1 MAIETQTPQKGMTF
15 PRKYT
20 KEGVA
25 VFELFEYDYRT
36 SVIRNPSGEVVFE
49 MNNVEVPKGWSQI
62 ATDILAQK
70 YFRKAGVPQPD
81 GSLGRETSVKQVAHR
96 MANCWRVWGERYNYF
111 ASEKDAV
118 VFYEELVY
126 SILAQMCVPNSPQW
140 FNTGLHESYGI
151 TGKPQGHYYVDQID
165 GQLKKS
171 TSAYER
177 PQPHACFILNVE
189 DDLVN
194 DGGIMDLWV
203 REARIFKY
211 GSGVGTNYSNL
222 RGEGEKL
229 SGGGTSSGLMSF
241 LKIGDRAAGAI
252 KSGGTTRRAAKMV
265 CLDIDHPEIQGFIN
279 WKVEEEKKVAALIEA
294 GYASDYE
301 GEAYRTVSGQN
312 SNNSVRIPNAF
323 FEKLE
328 KDEDWELTARTD
340 GRVMKKVPAKELWN
354 QISYAAWRCADPG
367 TQYNTTINEWHTCP
381 EGGEIR
387 ASNPCSEYM
396 FLDNTA
402 CNLASANLMKFYN
415 NDTNKLDV
423 EGFEY
428 CCRLWT
434 TVLEI
439 SVLMAQFPSKEV
451 AQLSYEY
458 RTLGLGY
465 ANLGTMLMVSGIPY
479 DSEKARGIAGAI
491 TAIMTGT
498 SYKTSAELAAVQ
510 GAFPRYEE
518 NREHML
524 RVMRNH
530 RLAAY
535 DADSYEGLSVKPQ
548 GLKARHTPDYLLS
561 AACKA
566 WDEAVEL
573 GEKYGYR
580 NAQATV
586 IAPTGTIGLVMD
598 CDTTGVE
605 PDFALVKFKKL
616 SGGGYFKIINQSVP
630 VALTNLGYSEKEM
643 DAIIKYAVGTGSFA
657 GAPFINHQTLSE
669 KGFIAEEIAK
679 LDKGVKSA
687 FEIGFVFNVYALG
700 EECLKRLGYTPEQYY
715 NFEWSLLEALGFTD
729 EQIAAANDY
738 ICGTMTVEGAPLL
751 RNEHLAVFDCANKCG
766 NKGER
771 FIHAHGHIR
780 MMGAA
785 QPFISGAI
793 SKTINLPHEAVI
805 DEIADSY
812 LLSWQ
817 LGLKAC
823 ALYRDGSKM
832 SQPLSNKSDKKK
844 KKDDSEQLT
853 VGSDEKAANGQPS
866 TINDT
871 AIVDMAKLTIEELL
885 EEVTK
890 RVQASPDTALKRQLA
905 SIVEH
910 RTLPAKRRG
919 FTQKAKINGQTV
931 FLRTGEYGDG
941 TLGEI
946 FIDMAKEGAT
956 MRSMLNCFAIS
967 ISIGLQYGVP
977 LEEFV
982 EKFVFT
988 KFDPAGFVEHP
999 NIKSATSIVDFIFR
1013 ALGYEYL
1020 NRTDLVHVLDKPEV
1034 MNTGNDAWDEPVGDK
1049 GAKVQE
1055 LSNIRVVASA
1065 PQAQAVKAQQKATV
1079 KMDNGM
1085 DAVNAAGRQMQ
1096 SDAPACNTCGHITIR
1111 SGTCYKCLNCGNS
1124 MGCS

>member
-1 MAIETQTPQKGMTF
+1 MASEIRQPVKGLRF
-15 PRKYT
+15 QRKFT
-20 KEGVA
+20 KEDIN
-25 VFELFEYDYRT
+25 VFDQFEYDYRT
-36 SVIRNPSGEVVFE
+36 SVIRNPNGEIVFE
-49 MNNVEVPKGWSQI
+49 MNNVEVPKQWSQI

-70 YFRKAGVPQPD
+70 YFRKAGVPLQD

-96 MANCWRVWGERYNYF
+96 MANCWRVWGERYGYF
-111 ASEKDAV
+111 ASFDDAQI
-118 VFYEELVY
+118 FYEELVY
-126 SILAQMCVPNSPQW
+126 SILNQACVPNSPQW

-151 TGKPQGHYYVDQID
+151 KGKPQGHYYVDQVD

-177 PQPHACFILNVE
+177 PQPHACFILSVE

-211 GSGVGTNYSNL
+211 GSGVGTNFSNL

-265 CLDIDHPEIQGFIN
+265 CLDLDHPEIVQFIN
-279 WKVEEEKKVAALIEA
+279 WKVEEEKKVGALIAA
-294 GYASDYE
+294 GYPSDYE
-301 GEAYRTVSGQN
+301 GEAYKTVSGQN
-312 SNNSVRIPNAF
+312 SNNSVRIPNSF

-328 KDEDWELTARTD
+328 NDEDWELKARTD
-340 GRVMKKVPAKELWN
+340 GRTMKKVPSRELWN
-354 QISYAAWRCADPG
+354 QIAYAAWRCADPG

-402 CNLASANLMKFYN
+402 CNLASANLMKFY
-415 NDTNKLDV
+415 DFETGALDV

-428 CCRLWT
+428 VCRLWT

-465 ANLGTMLMVSGIPY
+465 ANLGTLLMVSGIPY

-491 TAIMTGT
+491 TAIMTGIA
-498 SYKTSAELAAVQ
+498 YKTSAELAEVM

-518 NREHML
+518 NKEHML

-548 GLKARHTPDYLLS
+548 GLKAQYCPDYLLK

-566 WDEAVEL
+566 WDDAVEL
-573 GEKYGYR
+573 GEQFGYR

-630 VALTNLGYSEKEM
+630 VALQRLGYNEKEV
-643 DAIIKYAVGTGSFA
+643 DAIIKYAVGSGTFA
-657 GAPFINHQTLSE
+657 GAPHINHQTLSE
-669 KGFIAEEIAK
+669 KGFIAEEIKK
-679 LDKGVKSA
+679 LDAAVASA
-687 FEIGFVFNVYALG
+687 FEIGFVFNVYNLG
-700 EECLKRLGYTPEQYY
+700 EECLQRLGFKPEQYF

-729 EQIAAANDY
+729 EQIEAANDY
-738 ICGTMTVEGAPLL
+738 VCGTMTIEGAPYLKD
-751 RNEHLAVFDCANKCG
+751 EHLPVFDCANKCG
-766 NKGER
+766 RKGQR
-771 FIHAHGHIR
+771 YIHAHGHIR
-780 MMGAA
+780 MMSAA

-793 SKTINLPHEAVI
+793 SKTINLPHEAAVE
-805 DEIADSY
+805 EIADSY

-823 ALYRDGSKM
+823 ALYRDGSKL

-844 KKDDSEQLT
+844 KEEGT
-853 VGSDEKAANGQPS
+853 SDKAQEE
-866 TINDT
+866 T
-871 AIVDMAKLTIEELL
+871 IVDSNFVDMGKLTIEELL
-885 EEVTK
+885 DEVTK
-890 RVQASPDTALKRQLA
+890 RVQASPDTKLKRKLA
-905 SIVEH
+905 SIVE
-910 RTLPAKRRG
+910 RRALPAKRRG
-919 FTQKAKINGQTV
+919 FTQKAKINGQTI
-931 FLRTGEYGDG
+931 FLRTGEYADQ

-956 MRSMLNCFAIS
+956 MRSMLNCFAIAV
-967 ISIGLQYGVP
+967 SIGLQYGVP
-977 LEEFV
+977 LEEYV

-999 NIKSATSIVDFIFR
+999 NIKSSTSIVDFIFR
-1013 ALGYEYL
+1013 VLGYEYL
-1020 NRTDLVHVLDKPEV
+1020 NRTDLVHVLDKPEI
-1034 MNTGNDAWDEPVGDK
+1034 MNTGDEDWDLPAETS
-1049 GAKVQE
+1049 AKAGESIKQPE
-1055 LSNIRVVASA
+1055 LSSVRVVASSQ
-1065 PQAQAVKAQQKATV
+1065 PVVSKAQTHK
-1079 KMDNGM
+1079 NGSSL
-1085 DAVNAAGRQMQ
+1085 DAVNVAAKSMQ